1 MAEKRL
7 TKEIAEQFLADD
19 TSVDLRD
26 FTVIDDEAA
35 EILWVYEGERL
46 HLDGLTSLSDIAARD
61 LREYSGSLS
70 LQGLVTGIVQRV
82 LNAPTDEQETESGA
96 LRLIVGDPRE
106 VIVTI
111 DDCTIEVAVFGVRWT
126 GSHTSEI
133 HPRSVGVLHWAD
145 FEHVQFEQ
153 LLTTLLQAAQN
164 ARRAELGQCRYC
176 GRLLG
181 PEHMHGDMCHGC
193 AERHEGIVH

>member
-19 TSVDLRD
+19 TSIDLRK

-35 EILWVYEGERL
+35 EILWVYEGQRL
-46 HLDGLTSLSDIAARD
+46 HLDGLTALSDVASQH
-61 LREYSGSLS
+61 LKEFSGSLS

-82 LNAPTDEQETESGA
+82 LNAPIDERETESGA
-96 LRLIVGDPRE
+96 LRLIVGDPGE

-111 DDCTIEVAVFGVRWT
+111 DDGTTEVAVFGIRWV

-145 FEHVQFEQ
+145 FEHLQFEQ
-153 LLTTLLQAAQN
+153 LLTTLLRAAQE
-164 ARRAELGQCRYC
+164 ARRAEFSQCRYC
-176 GRLLG
+176 GRTLG
-181 PEHMHGDMCHGC
+181 PENMHGDMCHGC